1 MVSVSRLSRRRQA
14 AGLHALPRPRKR
26 YLRTREAF
34 GVHLLAGAVEEQH
47 CARRPTAPPVPSK
60 PVPPPHL
67 IPYSPEDIAQS
78 RARFHPGPMERIR
91 WRARFRPGQGTPWK
105 PSLPLD
111 ERRVP
116 VRFVPAPHSLAW
128 PVSPQPKSHSGG
140 KPPQSMRC
148 RDPKRRLRTRAAFGV
163 RLLAGAFRQRH
174 CARAAPA
181 PALLPTTDRIL
192 GGDARALVA
201 APGPHAGP
209 NRNPGCALRETRGA
223 GRCGSLPSSAPTQ
236 CRWFHPR
243 PGDLPWMAEFHPGP
257 AHTAPASWRTRCAA
271 ATPTAPP
278 VLAKRVECAHL
289 PPFVWRTQ
297 ADLLVLCGR
306 RERPKA
312 DRV

>member
-26 YLRTREAF
+26 YLRTRAAF
-34 GVHLLAGAVEEQH
+34 GVRLLAGAVEEQH

-192 GGDARALVA
+192 GGREGTRCGPGSPRRPKPQPRLRLARNPRRRTVWKPSLQRANPVPVVPSAARRSTLDGRVPPRPCSHSAGKLAYSMRCRNPHGASRTREARGVRPPAALRLA
-201 APGPHAGP
+201 HAG
-209 NRNPGCALRETRGA
+209 RLVGTVWAQGETK
-223 GRCGSLPSSAPTQ
+223 S
-236 CRWFHPR
+236 
-243 PGDLPWMAEFHPGP
+243 
-257 AHTAPASWRTRCAA
+257 
-271 ATPTAPP
+271 
-278 VLAKRVECAHL
+278 
-289 PPFVWRTQ
+289 
-297 ADLLVLCGR
+297 
-306 RERPKA
+306 
-312 DRV
+312 